1 MTLID
6 IVVLAIIV
14 LFGVAGGKRGLVWEI
29 FTIAGIVAGLWIP
42 YIFRV
47 EIADFIA
54 RNIGPGHLRIITT
67 VAAFLF
73 IFIAIYIISSYLGY
87 SLRNLLKKVF
97 LGWLDRA
104 LGVLAGLVK
113 GVLIVSLLLVALMAS
128 PWNHQSLSLIRKS
141 KLLTWG
147 KKQIERVIG
156 QEFGDL
162 RDRV

>member
-1 MTLID
+1 MSLID
-6 IVVLAIIV
+6 IIVLAIIV
-14 LFGVAGGKRGLVWEI
+14 LFGVVGGKRGLVWEI
-29 FTIAGIVAGLWIP
+29 MTMAGIVAGLWIP
-42 YIFRV
+42 YIFRF
-47 EIADFIA
+47 EIANFFG
-54 RNIGPGHLRIITT
+54 RYIGPGHLRIIAT

-97 LGWLDRA
+97 LGWLDRV

-113 GVLIVSLLLVALMAS
+113 GILIVGLLLVALLAS

-147 KKQIERVIG
+147 KGQIERVVG
-156 QEFGDL
+156 ERFGDL
-162 RDRV
+162 RERV